1 MWQAQHI
8 ATPFPFIPHFYLG
21 KGTLAGV
28 LWLLVDQ
35 NLALTEKNCEKQR
48 FYV

>member
-1 MWQAQHI
+1 MKKND
-8 ATPFPFIPHFYLG
+8 